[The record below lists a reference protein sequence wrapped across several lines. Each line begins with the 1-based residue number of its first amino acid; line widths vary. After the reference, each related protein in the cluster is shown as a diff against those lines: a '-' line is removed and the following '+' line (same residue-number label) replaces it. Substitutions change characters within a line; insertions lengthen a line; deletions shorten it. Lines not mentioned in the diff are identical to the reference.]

1 MISGIWA
8 ITVLILSFAVLAW
21 LVAALLHLTNQR
33 QSSTVKRINDSLDRT
48 VDNCIDFN
56 KQVRLLNSQ
65 VKKERMMHDKLERE
79 TH

>member
-21 LVAALLHLTNQR
+21 LVAALLVIRRDSLKI
-33 QSSTVKRINDSLDRT
+33 KRINDSLDRT

-65 VKKERMMHDKLERE
+65 VKKRDDA
-79 TH
+79 